1 MPQSFGSLHIHLVF
15 STKRRE
21 PWIAP
26 SIAPRLYEYIGG
38 TLRAHKCVLLGAGGM
53 ADHLHL
59 LISVGRETSA
69 ADLSRT
75 VKANSSRWIHETYP
89 DMSFFEWQA
98 GYGAFSVSFSGVKD
112 VKRYIDQQ
120 EEHHR
125 TMTFQDELR
134 LLLKKHELEWD
145 ERYAWD

>member
-1 MPQSFGSLHIHLVF
+1 
-15 STKRRE
+15 
-21 PWIAP
+21 
-26 SIAPRLYEYIGG
+26 
-38 TLRAHKCVLLGAGGM
+38 
-53 ADHLHL
+53 
-59 LISVGRETSA
+59 
-69 ADLSRT
+69 
-75 VKANSSRWIHETYP
+75 
-89 DMSFFEWQA
+89 MSFFEWQA